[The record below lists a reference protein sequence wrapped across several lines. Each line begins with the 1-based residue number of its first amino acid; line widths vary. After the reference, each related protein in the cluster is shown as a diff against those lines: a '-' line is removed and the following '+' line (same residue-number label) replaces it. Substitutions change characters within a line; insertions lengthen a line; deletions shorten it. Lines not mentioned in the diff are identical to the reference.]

1 MDSIHLFKGDKKS
14 IKKNKKHTIKIK
26 DILLF
31 SILFSNLF
39 IIYLIYNLKIEHNKV
54 KSESLNLLKN
64 NNVISRNKDNSR
76 INNIIEQSFFEQIN
90 FCNNPYS
97 YLNQEYENIIKLT
110 DYSFKNISYQMYIY
124 KEKDNFMSNSIMRT
138 KKYEPKVMSNFYD
151 ILQYYKIKKNIL
163 NNKDLYILDVGA
175 NIGAYPS
182 FLGKLGYS
190 IISFEASPR
199 NYYILRKN
207 YCHINKNAN
216 NIILINKGISNQEKI
231 CNYYI
236 QLRGIGN
243 GILLCDEDKEYVD
256 VDGFQWKKTYQVD
269 IMKLD
274 NIIPYISDKNLV
286 LLKLDIEGSE
296 GLAIQG
302 GIELVTKYHI
312 PYIFSEFSTEML
324 EKHGTNPREYIE
336 IFTKNGYKISKE
348 GFLSDTFIS
357 IDEVTTRNNYYF
369 IYKGNQ

>member
-1 MDSIHLFKGDKKS
+1 M
-14 IKKNKKHTIKIK
+14 
-26 DILLF
+26 
-31 SILFSNLF
+31 
-39 IIYLIYNLKIEHNKV
+39 IYNLKIEHNKV